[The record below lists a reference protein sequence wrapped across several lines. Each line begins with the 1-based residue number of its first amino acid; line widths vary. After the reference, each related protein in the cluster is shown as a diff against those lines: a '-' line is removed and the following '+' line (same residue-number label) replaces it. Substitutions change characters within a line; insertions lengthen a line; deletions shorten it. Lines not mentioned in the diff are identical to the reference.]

1 MGEKGGKE
9 NKIDFRKIK
18 HNVLLVID
26 ADKKFEEICM
36 KFVAV
41 VLSSNTSF
49 KEMFNEDSPFVG
61 GISYWTY
68 MLKTELEKLNIR
80 LVEYRDS
87 EKRINYK
94 YYFHFDRFRK
104 DVIEKNPKAIHIY
117 LGFEPQVVEI
127 SHTPHSLKRLA
138 KYVYDA
144 VITIRTDIEG
154 ERIFSVTLPNDLK
167 YVGSIADVPDG
178 LGCLLSGD
186 KVGFGRELYSKRRE
200 IIKYAEANEDCSFA
214 FFGPSWK
221 KPYSKYRTYKGHAEN
236 KLDLAKKYK
245 FNFCLENEYGT
256 PGGISEKIFD
266 SMSVGMVPVYYGA
279 PDIEKYVPSDC
290 YIDFHLFNS
299 VEECFEYLKSIP
311 DSEYLEMKRKIKDFM
326 ESAESKERF
335 SAKNMA
341 STIQHIISEYRYN
354 EKRKLFL
361 LSICKLKKYVY
372 FLACYIKRMVKR

>member
-1 MGEKGGKE
+1 MES
-9 NKIDFRKIK
+9 
-18 HNVLLVID
+18 
-26 ADKKFEEICM
+26 
-36 KFVAV
+36 VAV
-41 VLSSNTSF
+41 VLNDNTSF
-49 KEMFNEDSPFVG
+49 EKMFEEESPFVK

-68 MLKTELEKLNIR
+68 MLKTELNKMNIE
-80 LVEYRDS
+80 LVDYKKS
-87 EKRINYK
+87 EKRDQYK
-94 YYFHFDRFRK
+94 YYFHFDRFRR

-127 SHTPHSLKRLA
+127 SHTPHPLKRLA

-144 VITIRTDIEG
+144 VVTIRTDIEG
-154 ERIFSVTLPNDLK
+154 EGIFSVTLPNDLK
-167 YVGSIADVPDG
+167 YVGSIDDVPDG

-200 IIKYAEANEDCSFA
+200 IIKYAEANEDGSFA

-221 KPYSKYRTYKGHAEN
+221 KPYSKYRTYKGHAES

-266 SMSVGMVPVYYGA
+266 AMSVGMVPVYYGA
-279 PDIEKYVPSDC
+279 PDIEKYVPSNC
-290 YIDFHLFNS
+290 YIDFHLFNC
-299 VEECFEYLKSIP
+299 VGECFEYLKSIP

-326 ESAESKERF
+326 ESTESRERF

-341 STIQHIISEYRYN
+341 LTIQYIISECKYK
-354 EKRKLFL
+354 EKRKLYL
-361 LSICKLKKYVY
+361 LNICKLKQYGY
-372 FLACYIKRMVKR
+372 FKACYIKRMVKR